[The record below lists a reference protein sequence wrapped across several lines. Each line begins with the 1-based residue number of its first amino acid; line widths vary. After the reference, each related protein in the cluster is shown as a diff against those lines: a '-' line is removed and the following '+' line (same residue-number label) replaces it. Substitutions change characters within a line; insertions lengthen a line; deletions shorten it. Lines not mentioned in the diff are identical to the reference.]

1 MRAAEILVD
10 DDLVH
15 EIFIAAPRRSRMFDD
30 GEESL
35 SGRRAGPMGP
45 TGDLLIAGYREL

>member
-15 EIFIAAPRRSRMFDD
+15 EIFIAASQRSRMFDD
-30 GEESL
+30 GKKNL
-35 SGRRAGPMGP
+35 WV
-45 TGDLLIAGYREL
+45 GDERDRWGQQGIY